1 MTKKKIIDFGQAE
14 KKKGKKKEIVKL
26 IVFMK
31 NLKVV
36 VDFLKKKE
44 SLCCKY

>member
-1 MTKKKIIDFGQAE
+1 MTKKIIDFGQAE
-14 KKKGKKKEIVKL
+14 KKQKKEIVKL

-36 VDFLKKKE
+36 ADFLKKKE
-44 SLCCKY
+44 SLCYKY